1 MSTETELMELMELSS
16 AARRLI
22 AHCSATGHF
31 VADSR
36 AAVVASVPL
45 RNLVHAMEHAVEAGQ
60 LRRVRDSSGIL
71 GYRVPFNEAAESGA
85 DSRNGTA
92 TAQTQVEQYQ
102 RSHGQEKSPTG
113 PQNESAKTSR
123 EARVEPKPGNTVAA
137 KSPAKRSRRLPP
149 LDLAAIPMGLEP
161 KVDGRATSQ
170 KRTWD
175 PLFEA
180 LAAQQITGGL
190 LPTMRLPPEYGGAVQ
205 AAASTWNKERKD
217 GKKIRVA
224 RLPDAAVVQREI

>member
-1 MSTETELMELMELSS
+1 MSTETDTTLSRE
-16 AARRLI
+16 ARRLI

-36 AAVVASVPL
+36 AAVICEVNI
-45 RNLVHAMEHAVEAGQ
+45 RNLVQTLEHAVEAGQ

-71 GYRVPFNEAAESGA
+71 GYRVPFNEAAESGVEG
-85 DSRNGTA
+85 RNGTA

-113 PQNESAKTSR
+113 PQNESTRTGLAT
-123 EARVEPKPGNTVAA
+123 AIDPKSGKPTAT
-137 KSPAKRSRRLPP
+137 KSPVKRARRLPP
-149 LDLAAIPMGLEP
+149 LNFAALPIGFEP

-180 LAAQQITGGL
+180 LAAQEISAGN
-190 LPTMRLPPEYGGAVQ
+190 LPTKRLPPEYGGAVQ
-205 AAASTWNKERKD
+205 AAANTWNKARKD
-217 GKKIRVA
+217 GKRIRVA
-224 RLPDAAVVQREI
+224 RLPDAAVVQREA

>member
-1 MSTETELMELMELSS
+1 MSTETELMELSS

-36 AAVVASVPL
+36 AAVICDVNI
-45 RNLVHAMEHAVEAGQ
+45 RNLVQTLAPAVEAGQ
-60 LRRVRDSSGIL
+60 LRRVRDASGVM
-71 GYRVPFNEAAESGA
+71 GYRLPANEVAESSVE
-85 DSRNGTA
+85 SRNGTA
-92 TAQTQVEQYQ
+92 TAQAQAEQYQ
-102 RSHGQEKSPTG
+102 RSHWQEKSPTG
-113 PQNESAKTSR
+113 PEIKSSR
-123 EARVEPKPGNTVAA
+123 TGLDVCLDQKAGKPVAA

-190 LPTMRLPPEYGGAVQ
+190 LPTKRLPPEYGGAVQ

>member
-1 MSTETELMELMELSS
+1 MSTETELMELSS

-36 AAVVASVPL
+36 AAVICDVNI
-45 RNLVHAMEHAVEAGQ
+45 RNLVQTLAPAVEAGQ
-60 LRRVRDSSGIL
+60 LRRVRDASGVM
-71 GYRVPFNEAAESGA
+71 GYRLPANEVAESSVE
-85 DSRNGTA
+85 SRNGTA
-92 TAQTQVEQYQ
+92 TAQAQAEQYH
-102 RSHGQEKSPTG
+102 RSHEPEKSPTG
-113 PQNESAKTSR
+113 PEIKSSR
-123 EARVEPKPGNTVAA
+123 TGLDVCLDQKAGKPVAA
-137 KSPAKRSRRLPP
+137 KSPAKRSRRLPS

-190 LPTMRLPPEYGGAVQ
+190 LPTKRLPPEYGGAVQ

>member
-1 MSTETELMELMELSS
+1 MSTETELMELSG

-45 RNLVHAMEHAVEAGQ
+45 RNLVQTMEHAVEAGQ
-60 LRRVRDSSGIL
+60 LRRVRDASGVM
-71 GYRVPFNEAAESGA
+71 GYRAPSNEATERSAEGRKGA
-85 DSRNGTA
+85 A

-113 PQNESAKTSR
+113 PQNDSARAGLDVAIDPKSGMPVATSAK
-123 EARVEPKPGNTVAA
+123 V
-137 KSPAKRSRRLPP
+137 KRAHRLPP
-149 LDLAAIPMGLEP
+149 LDLSAFPISFEP

-180 LAAQQITGGL
+180 MAAQEISSGN
-190 LPTMRLPPEYGGAVQ
+190 LPTKRLPPEYGGAVQ

>member
-1 MSTETELMELMELSS
+1 MSTETELMELSS
-16 AARRLI
+16 AAQRLI

-36 AAVVASVPL
+36 AALICGVNL
-45 RNLVHAMEHAVEAGQ
+45 RNLVHTLEAAVDAGQ
-60 LRRVRDSSGIL
+60 LRRVRD
-71 GYRVPFNEAAESGA
+71 ESGA
-85 DSRNGTA
+85 MGYRIAVNECGQDSRNGTA
-92 TAQTQVEQYQ
+92 TPQTQ
-102 RSHGQEKSPTG
+102 SDPKSG
-113 PQNESAKTSR
+113 
-123 EARVEPKPGNTVAA
+123 KPAPSMTAA
-137 KSPAKRSRRLPP
+137 KRARRLPL

-161 KVDGRATSQ
+161 RVDGRATSQ
-170 KRTWD
+170 KRIWD

-190 LPTMRLPPEYGGAVQ
+190 LPTKRLPPEYGGAVQ

>member
-16 AARRLI
+16 AARQLI
-22 AHCSATGHF
+22 AHCDATGHF
-31 VADSR
+31 VSDSR
-36 AAVVASVPL
+36 AALICGVNL
-45 RNLVHAMEHAVEAGQ
+45 RNLTHTLAPAVFHGK
-60 LRRVRDSSGIL
+60 LRRVRDESGVM
-71 GYRVPFNEAAESGA
+71 GYRIAVNECAQEPQ
-85 DSRNGTA
+85 NGTA
-92 TAQTQVEQYQ
+92 TPQ
-102 RSHGQEKSPTG
+102 KSPTG
-113 PQNESAKTSR
+113 PEIKSSR
-123 EARVEPKPGNTVAA
+123 TGLDVCLDQKAGKPVAA

-190 LPTMRLPPEYGGAVQ
+190 LPTKRLPPEYGGAVQ